1 MLRKRGNCLHTGQ
14 SPGGRTTN
22 EQGKIQTAYLRALL
36 SIGITGA
43 RFFFGKNA
51 PTDISQLHNKSP
63 PDVLHFKKN
72 YEMENIFMSE
82 WIRIRIKD
90 FYKDAIG
97 EMEYTY
103 VSREVYEA
111 LTNTFRKE
119 AHAEEMRD
127 LRHVTANGYTEGDTE
142 DLMMD
147 TRESLEDMVIR
158 QMELEVLQKAMQ
170 SLTEVQRERL
180 HLYFFSGLTF
190 RQIGEKL
197 GVSDMSVRE
206 SIDASLKKI
215 KKFFD

>member
-1 MLRKRGNCLHTGQ
+1 
-14 SPGGRTTN
+14 
-22 EQGKIQTAYLRALL
+22 
-36 SIGITGA
+36 
-43 RFFFGKNA
+43 
-51 PTDISQLHNKSP
+51 
-63 PDVLHFKKN
+63 
-72 YEMENIFMSE
+72 MSE

-103 VSREVYEA
+103 VSKEVYEA
-111 LTNTFRKE
+111 LTDTFRKE
-119 AHAEEMRD
+119 AHAEAMRD

-147 TRESLEDMVIR
+147 TGESLEDMVIR

-206 SIDASLKKI
+206 SIDASLKKF